1 MKILSEKDPLDVFS
15 EASRILNSAVEHTLG
30 PQGTNTAVHFQ
41 NFYNIINDGKSIVEQ
56 LTSTDPEI
64 APAIETLKQSSFET
78 NRKAGD
84 GTTSTIIIM
93 DKLIQGAKAYLEK
106 NKEKTRV
113 NVARDILKAESKLQE
128 LILSKK
134 IKIDKELYK
143 KVAEVSL
150 GSSEY
155 SGMISETFTFLD
167 GNGVPALVKS
177 DLPGVEV
184 EYIEGVNLTKTSVA
198 SSMFIDLLPSKE
210 LKDVQVITLFQVIDR
225 FEEMFQLVKKLNQE
239 KDKYTILLY
248 NEMSSSVLEN
258 LLFNL
263 SQDRSKIIPIC
274 MKNYGKDMNNMLD
287 EISKYAD
294 TEIIDGGSLKTT
306 DISKIKIGRADKVV
320 VSQESLVLVREE
332 VADYDYKYISKKACI
347 IRVGGATKIDMED
360 TYRRIEDAIYSLAGA
375 IEHGAFLGGYGC
387 PYADLAEEIDDV
399 GVPMFIIAA
408 LKYINSVYFED
419 AYNANAVDSALVI
432 SQVIKNSFI
441 TAAQAITTNAIIY
454 DNVR

>member
-1 MKILSEKDPLDVFS
+1 MKILSEKDPLDIFS
-15 EASRILNSAVEHTLG
+15 EASKILNTAVEHTLG
-30 PQGTNTAVHFQ
+30 PKGTNTAVHFQ
-41 NFYNIINDGKSIVEQ
+41 NYYNIINDGKSIVEQ

-93 DKLIQGAKAYLEK
+93 DKLIQGAKQYL
-106 NKEKTRV
+106 KENETKTRV
-113 NVARDILKAESKLQE
+113 DVARDILKAEEKLQE

-134 IKIDKELYK
+134 TKIDNKLYK
-143 KVAEVSL
+143 EVAEVSL

-155 SGMISETFTFLD
+155 SEMISEAFNFLD

-177 DLPGVEV
+177 DLPGVEA

-210 LKDVQVITLFQVIDR
+210 LKDVRVLTLFQVVDR
-225 FEEMFQLVKKLNQE
+225 FEEMFQLVKMLNQDKE
-239 KDKYTILLY
+239 KYTILLY
-248 NEMSSSVLEN
+248 NELSSSVLEN

-287 EISKYAD
+287 EISKYVETD
-294 TEIIDGGSLKTT
+294 IIDGGSLKTT
-306 DISKIKIGRADKVV
+306 DISKIKVGFAGKAI
-320 VSQESLVLVREE
+320 VSQESLVLIRDE
-332 VADYDYKYISKKACI
+332 VPEYDYKYISKKACI
-347 IRVGGATKIDMED
+347 IRAGGATKIDMED
-360 TYRRIEDAIYSLAGA
+360 TYRRLEDAIYSLAGA
-375 IEHGAFLGGYGC
+375 IEHGAFIGGYGC

-399 GVPMFIIAA
+399 GTPMFIIAA

-419 AYNANAVDSALVI
+419 AYNPNAIDSALVV
-432 SQVIKNSFI
+432 SQVIKNSFV

>member
-1 MKILSEKDPLDVFS
+1 MKVLSERDPLEVFS
-15 EASRILNSAVEHTLG
+15 EASNILNTAVEHTLG
-30 PQGTNTAVHFQ
+30 PNGTNTAVHFQ

-93 DKLIQGAKAYLEK
+93 NQLIQGAKEYLEK
-106 NKEKTRV
+106 NRDKDRV
-113 NVARDILKAESKLQE
+113 SVA
-128 LILSKK
+128 KK
-134 IKIDKELYK
+134 ILEVEKELQDLIQNKKSEIDMELYG

-150 GSSEY
+150 GSSKY
-155 SGMISETFTFLD
+155 SEMISEAFTFLD
-167 GNGVPALVKS
+167 GNGIPALVKS
-177 DLPGVEV
+177 DLPGVEI
-184 EYIEGVNLTKTSVA
+184 EYIEGVNLTKTKVE

-225 FEEMFQLVKKLNQE
+225 FEEILQLVKKLSIDR
-239 KDKYTILLY
+239 DKYTVLLY

-263 SQDRSKIIPIC
+263 SQDRSKIIPIS

-287 EISKYAD
+287 EISTYVN

-306 DISKIKIGRADKVV
+306 DISKITIGHADKAIL
-320 VSQESLVLVREE
+320 SQESTVLINEE
-332 VADYDYKYISKKACI
+332 APSIDYKFIAKKACI

-360 TYRRIEDAIYSLAGA
+360 TYRRIEDAVYSLAGA
-375 IEHGAFLGGYGC
+375 IEHGAFFGGYGNA
-387 PYADLAEEIDDV
+387 YADLINPFDDV
-399 GVPMFIIAA
+399 GTPEFIVLAMR
-408 LKYINSVYFED
+408 YINRILFD
-419 AYNANAVDSALVI
+419 AAYNQDAVDSALVV
-432 SQVIKNSFI
+432 SQVIKNSFV
-441 TAAQAITTNAIIY
+441 TAAQAITTNAIVY
-454 DNVR
+454 DNIR